1 MKRASLLALLALAL
15 SAAPASAADEP
26 LEVVTTLPYLADVAR
41 RIGGEQVKVSSL
53 APLGED
59 PHSISPTPRQTAALR
74 EAKLFIENGVS
85 LEPWATK
92 LLAAARAADLMP
104 GKPGHLYAAEGVRT
118 LDRPSAEAKAE
129 GGHLHSGGNPHLWLD
144 PLNLVR
150 VARNVEAALARV
162 APAHKE
168 RFAERRAAFE
178 QRLRERLYGAELLGM
193 LGAKTLD
200 RLHERGRLLGFLAKK
215 QYKGAPLSA
224 KAGGWIGRALALQGT
239 TLFAYHDTWRYF
251 EEAFG
256 LEIVGTVEEKPGI
269 PPSPTHLSKLAQ
281 VAQERGTRVVVY
293 APYYAKGKSEG
304 LASKIGGRAL
314 LLPTQPGEVE
324 GTEDV
329 FAFYDAIFSRLSAA
343 LGATK

>member
-1 MKRASLLALLALAL
+1 MRSAPLLLLALAL
-15 SAAPASAADEP
+15 TAAPARAQETI
-26 LEVVTTLPYLADVAR
+26 EVVTTLPYLADLVR

-59 PHSISPTPRQTAALR
+59 PHSISPTPRQTAGLR
-74 EAKLFIENGVS
+74 GAKLFIENGVS
-85 LEPWATK
+85 LEPWASK
-92 LLAAARAADLMP
+92 LLTAARADELMP

-118 LDRPSAEAKAE
+118 LDRPAADAKAE

-150 VARNVEAALARV
+150 VARNVEAALGRV
-162 APAHKE
+162 APPFKAQF
-168 RFAERRAAFE
+168 RERRAAFE
-178 QRLRERLYGAELLGM
+178 RQLRERLYGAELLKL

-200 RLHERGRLLGFLAKK
+200 RLHERGRLLGFLATKK
-215 QYKGAPLSA
+215 YKGAALSE
-224 KAGGWIGRALALQGT
+224 KAGGWIGQALALRGA

-281 VAQERGTRVVVY
+281 IAQARSTRVVVY

-324 GTEDV
+324 GSADV

-343 LGATK
+343 LAATK